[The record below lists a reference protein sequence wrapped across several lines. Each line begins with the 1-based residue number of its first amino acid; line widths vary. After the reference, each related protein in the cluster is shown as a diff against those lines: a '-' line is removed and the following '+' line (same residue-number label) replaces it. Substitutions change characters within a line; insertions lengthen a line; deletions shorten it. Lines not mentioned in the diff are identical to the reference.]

1 MSHLVSRPKRESE
14 VAVGGRMPQA
24 KTATEPAL
32 DDYEGYEVIAWRMRV
47 ILPTTWFRVL
57 WDWILI
63 GLVLYNLVSIP
74 LEICLLVGKA
84 IPPGVR
90 ALNIMVDAFFIFDLG
105 LNFRTAYYEGAGL
118 SPVIEPKLI
127 ADHYLFGPTKRGV
140 GWFWPECAA
149 PEAEWTRRARSL
161 PPRLPHAAFA
171 VCVCSLLA
179 AIPFDWIPS
188 QSLEAVEALSI
199 AKLGRLFRLGRFIK
213 KMDQF
218 TAARAIRVVNLLI
231 LVLLCTHFFACIWW
245 KVGWD
250 TPGMQG
256 WQFDVKTASVLL
268 ESDIT
273 EQPSSATGMDFFYE
287 DEAFNR
293 TQLRERL
300 DEVSIAKKYITS
312 LYWALTMVMKSPW
325 LAPSFGNEQ
334 VFACITVVLGA
345 MLFAAFI
352 GNLTTAIASYDKSNA
367 LYRDSVGTLRLF
379 FSGSRSAY

>member
-1 MSHLVSRPKRESE
+1 
-14 VAVGGRMPQA
+14 
-24 KTATEPAL
+24 
-32 DDYEGYEVIAWRMRV
+32 
-47 ILPTTWFRVL
+47 
-57 WDWILI
+57 
-63 GLVLYNLVSIP
+63 
-74 LEICLLVGKA
+74 
-84 IPPGVR
+84 
-90 ALNIMVDAFFIFDLG
+90 
-105 LNFRTAYYEGAGL
+105 
-118 SPVIEPKLI
+118 
-127 ADHYLFGPTKRGV
+127 
-140 GWFWPECAA
+140 
-149 PEAEWTRRARSL
+149 
-161 PPRLPHAAFA
+161 
-171 VCVCSLLA
+171 VCSLLA

-312 LYWALTMVMKSPW
+312 LYWALTMVMKSPC
-325 LAPSFGNEQ
+325 
-334 VFACITVVLGA
+334 VR
-345 MLFAAFI
+345 
-352 GNLTTAIASYDKSNA
+352 
-367 LYRDSVGTLRLF
+367 LYQQSVRV
-379 FSGSRSAY
+379 